1 MRVCCENITIVIKF
15 CRMNY
20 KDLISQSWDYT
31 QQNKKLIKWFG
42 FLPAIFTTTVTTG
55 YILYQIFAFK
65 ASYLFSEKEH
75 NFLGEVAKIIF
86 GFFKT
91 NSSLTIPFIIVAA
104 IFAVIY
110 FLLPT
115 LCKASA
121 IQFIARQKSQQK
133 VTLSLAL
140 KHGFLSFLP
149 LFEYHLLIK
158 TFSLFSILVEMGFV
172 LRNLG
177 VGLFQIFMPVF
188 LMLIVLSF
196 VLTLLFT
203 YSDFFIVIDSEGV
216 FASIKKSVKL
226 VIMHW
231 KYTFLMTILMLI
243 IGVRIIIQV
252 IVVFLI
258 PFFVVLIM
266 GYLAAAAL
274 PITGIVVGSV
284 VGLIALFVASYLNGV
299 VDVFSYVVWTFT
311 FIELTSKK
319 EVSAREVFTD
329 TPAKCGTEASHLFER
344 RG

>member
-1 MRVCCENITIVIKF
+1 
-15 CRMNY
+15 MNY
-20 KDLISQSWDYT
+20 KDLIAQSWEYT
-31 QQNKKLIKWFG
+31 QKNNRLIRCLG

-55 YILYQIFAFK
+55 YNLYQIFALK
-65 ASYLFSEKEH
+65 TSYLFSEEEH
-75 NFLGEVAKIIF
+75 SFLGEVAKIIF
-86 GFFKT
+86 DFFKT
-91 NSSLTIPFIIVAA
+91 NSSLTMPFIIVAA

-133 VTLSLAL
+133 VSMGLAL

-158 TFSLFSILVEMGFV
+158 TFSFFSILVEMSFV

-177 VGLFQIFMPVF
+177 IGLFQIFLPVF
-188 LMLIVLSF
+188 IMFIMLSF

-203 YSDFFIVIDSEGV
+203 YSDFFIVIDGEGV
-216 FASIKKSVKL
+216 FASIRRSVKL

-231 KYTFLMTILMLI
+231 KYTFLMTILMLL

-274 PITGIVVGSV
+274 PVTGIIVGSV
-284 VGLIALFVASYLNGV
+284 VGLISLFVASYLNGV

-311 FIELTSKK
+311 FIELTSEK
-319 EVSAREVFTD
+319 EVSAREIFTD
-329 TPAKCGTEASHLFER
+329 TPAQCETEASNLFDR